1 MRFGN
6 TYFLFALLALAIP
19 ILIHL
24 FNFRKFKR
32 VYFTNVRFLKEV
44 KQDTKA
50 RNKLKNILIL
60 VSRLLAV
67 LFLVLAFAQPYLPSE
82 KQAVT
87 KGIKVM
93 SIYVDNSFSMDALG
107 KTGSLLEIA
116 KQNAR
121 EIAMAYKPNDQFQL
135 LTNDFEG
142 RHQRL
147 VSREEFLELLDEVKL
162 SPVVRLISEVTKRQ
176 QDAINSAKEINANNK
191 QAFLISDFQKST
203 TDFNA
208 IKCDT
213 NIHFRPVPIQAQNRN
228 NIYIDSVWFASP
240 IRQLNKQEALHI
252 RLKSNSALAAQNIP
266 MRLYING
273 QAKTPSSFS
282 IEANGTTDTIIYFT
296 IREPGLQQ
304 CLVEINDYPVTFDD
318 RFYFSFNILKAIPIL
333 TINKSTE
340 NNTLKFDNNNNYLN
354 TLFGNDTA
362 FILAE
367 SDENKLDYSSLSTF
381 SFIIL
386 NGLDNP
392 SSGLSNELKK
402 FVLNGGSLFV
412 FPGALSNLQSYRSLL
427 SPLGVNSF
435 EKIDTNKSVVDKL
448 NYATPLYN
456 GVFEKTNENLDLPIV
471 YDHYKIPKV
480 SRSTQEDLLSMRNGD
495 LFIGSYTSGK
505 GNIYLCAVPLND
517 TWSNFPRHAIFV
529 PTLYQ
534 AALFSQLQNELFYKI
549 DNNSKIDLGAVG
561 TTSENIF
568 HILEPNKKFDVIPLH
583 RVIDGHVILDVQRQ
597 IIESGNYF
605 VHLGTNLLNG
615 ISFNY
620 DRKES
625 DLNTFNNLEIKVTYE
640 RAGLTNFSILEN
652 NLKGLTTILMENDL
666 GYQLWKTCIWLVLIF
681 LLVEIV
687 LIRFWKMGSEKKII
701 PNFNIQSD

>member
-6 TYFLFALLALAIP
+6 SYFLFALLALAIP

-213 NIHFRPVPIQAQNRN
+213 NIHFRPVPVQAQNRN

-252 RLKSNSALAAQNIP
+252 RLKSNSALAAQNMP

-333 TINKSTE
+333 TINKSIE
-340 NNTLKFDNNNNYLN
+340 NNNSKFDNNNNYLN

-362 FILAE
+362 FTSTE
-367 SDENKLDYSSLSTF
+367 SDENKLDYSSLATF

-386 NGLDNP
+386 NGIDNP

-435 EKIDTNKSVVDKL
+435 EKLI
-448 NYATPLYN
+448 PI
-456 GVFEKTNENLDLPIV
+456 GV
-471 YDHYKIPKV
+471 
-480 SRSTQEDLLSMRNGD
+480 LLIN
-495 LFIGSYTSGK
+495 
-505 GNIYLCAVPLND
+505 
-517 TWSNFPRHAIFV
+517 
-529 PTLYQ
+529 
-534 AALFSQLQNELFYKI
+534 
-549 DNNSKIDLGAVG
+549 
-561 TTSENIF
+561 
-568 HILEPNKKFDVIPLH
+568 
-583 RVIDGHVILDVQRQ
+583 
-597 IIESGNYF
+597 
-605 VHLGTNLLNG
+605 
-615 ISFNY
+615 
-620 DRKES
+620 
-625 DLNTFNNLEIKVTYE
+625 
-640 RAGLTNFSILEN
+640 
-652 NLKGLTTILMENDL
+652 
-666 GYQLWKTCIWLVLIF
+666 
-681 LLVEIV
+681 
-687 LIRFWKMGSEKKII
+687 
-701 PNFNIQSD
+701 

>member
-6 TYFLFALLALAIP
+6 SYFLFALLALAIP

-213 NIHFRPVPIQAQNRN
+213 NIHFRPVPVQAQNRN

-340 NNTLKFDNNNNYLN
+340 NNTSKFDNNNNYLN

-362 FILAE
+362 FTLTE
-367 SDENKLDYSSLSTF
+367 SDENKLDYSSLATF

-386 NGLDNP
+386 NG
-392 SSGLSNELKK
+392 
-402 FVLNGGSLFV
+402 
-412 FPGALSNLQSYRSLL
+412 
-427 SPLGVNSF
+427 
-435 EKIDTNKSVVDKL
+435 
-448 NYATPLYN
+448 
-456 GVFEKTNENLDLPIV
+456 
-471 YDHYKIPKV
+471 
-480 SRSTQEDLLSMRNGD
+480 
-495 LFIGSYTSGK
+495 
-505 GNIYLCAVPLND
+505 
-517 TWSNFPRHAIFV
+517 
-529 PTLYQ
+529 
-534 AALFSQLQNELFYKI
+534 QN
-549 DNNSKIDLGAVG
+549 NN
-561 TTSENIF
+561 
-568 HILEPNKKFDVIPLH
+568 
-583 RVIDGHVILDVQRQ
+583 
-597 IIESGNYF
+597 
-605 VHLGTNLLNG
+605 
-615 ISFNY
+615 
-620 DRKES
+620 
-625 DLNTFNNLEIKVTYE
+625 
-640 RAGLTNFSILEN
+640 
-652 NLKGLTTILMENDL
+652 
-666 GYQLWKTCIWLVLIF
+666 C
-681 LLVEIV
+681 
-687 LIRFWKMGSEKKII
+687 
-701 PNFNIQSD
+701 